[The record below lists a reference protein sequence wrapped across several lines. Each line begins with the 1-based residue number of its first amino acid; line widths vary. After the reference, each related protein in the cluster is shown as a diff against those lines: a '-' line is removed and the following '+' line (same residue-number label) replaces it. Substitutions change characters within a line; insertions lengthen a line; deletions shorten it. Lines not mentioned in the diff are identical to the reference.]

1 MRWSV
6 RDVAISE
13 CPVSFINQYSIDLAR
28 TANDLMTTKEAT
40 GSTLGADEMP
50 GCLFDAIRICSIQ
63 DSVIE
68 EAKAEQEANG

>member
-1 MRWSV
+1 
-6 RDVAISE
+6 
-13 CPVSFINQYSIDLAR
+13 
-28 TANDLMTTKEAT
+28 MTTKEAT